1 MRQDYTHIAVVL
13 DSSGSMAS
21 ILDDTIGGFNVFLKG
36 QKEAEGEATLT
47 LVEFAQRSGWTQPG
61 IWGPNTLIPGTPNPA
76 NPLDFGKTDGV
87 NINVKLDFTPI
98 KAVPELTRKTYVP
111 TGGTPLL
118 DTIAETIIRTGKS
131 LAAMPESLRP
141 AKVLFVI
148 ITDGEENESR
158 VYNHQRV
165 MEMIKHQ
172 SIVYKWEF
180 MYLGAN
186 QDAIQVG
193 ASFGVSAA
201 RSMSYGTTKDA
212 IGSTYGV
219 LASKT
224 MAFRSAGNAAEV
236 QAALNFTAEERKSV
250 EDKK

>member
-1 MRQDYTHIAVVL
+1 MKQDYTHIAVVL

-47 LVEFAQRSGWTQPG
+47 LVEFAPRSGGWLQPG
-61 IWGPNTLIPGTPNPA
+61 NIPWVQPNS
-76 NPLDFGKTDGV
+76 LDFGKPDGV

-98 KAVPELTRKTYVP
+98 KAVPELTKKNYIP
-111 TGGTPLL
+111 SGGTPLL

-201 RSMSYGTTKDA
+201 RSMSYGTSKAEVHD
-212 IGSTYGV
+212 TYNV

-236 QAALNFTAEERKSV
+236 QAALNFTEEERKSAV
-250 EDKK
+250 KDQK

>member
-21 ILDDTIGGFNVFLKG
+21 ILEDTIGGFNTFLKG
-36 QKEAEGEATLT
+36 QKEAEGDATLT
-47 LVEFAQRSGWTQPG
+47 LVEFAPRSVGWLQPSV
-61 IWGPNTLIPGTPNPA
+61 WVQPNA
-76 NPLDFGKTDGV
+76 LDFGKTDGV
-87 NINVKLDFTPI
+87 NINVKIDFFPV
-98 KAVPELTRKTYVP
+98 KAVPELTRKTYIP
-111 TGGTPLL
+111 SGGTPLL
-118 DTIAETIIRTGKS
+118 DTIAETIKRTGKS

-165 MEMIKHQ
+165 MEMIQHQ

-180 MYLGAN
+180 LYLGAN

-193 ASFGVSAA
+193 ASFGLSAA
-201 RSMSYGTTKDA
+201 RSMSYGTSKAEIHD
-212 IGSTYGV
+212 TYNV

-224 MAFRSAGNAAEV
+224 MAFRSAGSVAEV
-236 QAALNFTAEERKSV
+236 QAALNFTEEERKSAV
-250 EDKK
+250 KDQK

>member
-1 MRQDYTHIAVVL
+1 MKDGYTHIAVVL

-47 LVEFAQRSGWTQPG
+47 LVEFAPRSFGGQVNAWVQP
-61 IWGPNTLIPGTPNPA
+61 NSF
-76 NPLDFGKTDGV
+76 DFRKTVDV
-87 NINVKLDFTPI
+87 PVPVTIKYDFTPI
-98 KAVPELTRKTYVP
+98 KAVPELSRINYVP
-111 TGGTPLL
+111 HGGTPLL
-118 DTIAETIIRTGKS
+118 DTIAETINRTGKS
-131 LAAMPESLRP
+131 LRFLHESLRP
-141 AKVLFVI
+141 SKVLFVI

-172 SIVYKWEF
+172 SIVYNWEF

-193 ASFGVSAA
+193 ATFGISAQ
-201 RSMSYGTTKDA
+201 RSMSYGVTADA
-212 IGSTYGV
+212 ISSTYGV

-224 MAFRSAGNAAEV
+224 MAFRSASNAAEV
-236 QAALNFTAEERKSV
+236 EAALNFTPEERKLA

>member
-1 MRQDYTHIAVVL
+1 MKSGYTHVAVVL

-47 LVEFAQRSGWTQPG
+47 LVEFAPRSFNGWSQGNMWVQP
-61 IWGPNTLIPGTPNPA
+61 NS
-76 NPLDFGKTDGV
+76 LDFGKVDGV
-87 NINVKLDFTPI
+87 KVNVKYDFMPI
-98 KAVPELTRKTYVP
+98 KAVPELSRKNYIP
-111 TGGTPLL
+111 SGGTPLL
-118 DTIAETIIRTGKS
+118 DTIAETIVRTGKA

-141 AKVLFVI
+141 EKVLFVI

-165 MEMIKHQ
+165 MEMIQHQ

-186 QDAIQVG
+186 QDAIAVG
-193 ASFGVSAA
+193 ATFGVSAA
-201 RSMSYGTTKDA
+201 RSMSYGTSKEAVFD
-212 IGSTYGV
+212 TYNV

>member
-1 MRQDYTHIAVVL
+1 
-13 DSSGSMAS
+13 MAS
-21 ILDDTIGGFNVFLKG
+21 ILDDTIGGLNVFLKG
-36 QKEAEGEATLT
+36 QKESEGQATLT
-47 LVEFAQRSGWTQPG
+47 LVEFAPRSGSWLQPG
-61 IWGPNTLIPGTPNPA
+61 NL
-76 NPLDFGKTDGV
+76 LDFGKTDGV
-87 NINVKLDFTPI
+87 NVNVKLDFTPI
-98 KAVPELTRKTYVP
+98 KAVPELTRKTYIP
-111 TGGTPLL
+111 SGGTPLL
-118 DTIAETIIRTGKS
+118 DTIAETIKRTGKI
-131 LAAMPESLRP
+131 LAGLPESLRP
-141 AKVLFVI
+141 EKVLFVI

-165 MEMIKHQ
+165 MEMIQHQ

-193 ASFGVSAA
+193 ATFGINAN
-201 RSMSYGTTKDA
+201 RSMSYGVSADA

-236 QAALNFTAEERKSV
+236 QAALNFTEEERKLA

>member
-1 MRQDYTHIAVVL
+1 MKSGYTHVAVVL

-47 LVEFAQRSGWTQPG
+47 LVEFASRSFNGWGQGGAWVQP
-61 IWGPNTLIPGTPNPA
+61 NS
-76 NPLDFGKTDGV
+76 LDFGKVDGV
-87 NINVKLDFTPI
+87 KVNVKYDFMPI
-98 KAVPELTRKTYVP
+98 KAVPELSRKNYIP
-111 TGGTPLL
+111 SGGTPLL
-118 DTIAETIIRTGKS
+118 DTIAETIVRTGKA

-141 AKVLFVI
+141 EKVLFVI

-165 MEMIKHQ
+165 MEMIQHQ

-186 QDAIQVG
+186 QDAIAVG
-193 ASFGVSAA
+193 ATFGVSAA
-201 RSMSYGTTKDA
+201 RSMSYGTSKQEVHD
-212 IGSTYGV
+212 TYHV

-236 QAALNFTAEERKSV
+236 QAALNFTAEERKLA

>member
-1 MRQDYTHIAVVL
+1 MKEGYTHIAVVL
-13 DSSGSMAS
+13 DSSGSMGS
-21 ILDDTIGGFNVFLKG
+21 IFDDTVAGFNHFLKA
-36 QKEAEGEATLT
+36 QKEAPGEATFT
-47 LVEFAQRSGWTQPG
+47 LVEFAQPEFRGGWNQPG
-61 IWGPNTLIPGTPNPA
+61 NI
-76 NPLDFGKTDGV
+76 LDFGKPDGV
-87 NINVKLDFTPI
+87 QVNIKLDFMPI
-98 KAVPELTRKTYVP
+98 KAVPELNRTNYVP
-111 TGGTPLL
+111 SGGTPLL
-118 DTIAETIIRTGKS
+118 DTIAETIKRTGKS

-141 AKVLFVI
+141 SKVLFVI
-148 ITDGEENESR
+148 ITDGEENASK

-165 MEMIKHQ
+165 MEMIQHQ

-193 ASFGVSAA
+193 ASFGISRG
-201 RSMSYGTTKDA
+201 RSMSYGVSADA

-224 MAFRSAGNAAEV
+224 MAFRSVVADASV
-236 QAALNFTAEERKSV
+236 LDFTEEERKSA

>member
-1 MRQDYTHIAVVL
+1 MKSGYTHIAVVL

-21 ILDDTIGGFNVFLKG
+21 ILEDTIGGFNTFLKG
-36 QKEAEGEATLT
+36 QKEAPGEATLT
-47 LVEFAQRSGWTQPG
+47 LVEFAPRSFSGWHQPG
-61 IWGPNTLIPGTPNPA
+61 NIPWVQPNS
-76 NPLDFGKTDGV
+76 LDFGKTDGIAV
-87 NINVKLDFTPI
+87 NVKFDFMPI
-98 KAVPELTRKTYVP
+98 TAVPELTRKTYIP
-111 TGGTPLL
+111 SGGTPLL
-118 DTIAETIIRTGKS
+118 DTIAETINRTGKALKS
-131 LAAMPESLRP
+131 IPESLRP
-141 AKVLFVI
+141 EKVLFVI

-165 MEMIKHQ
+165 MEMIQHQ

-193 ASFGVSAA
+193 ASFGINAN
-201 RSMSYGTTKDA
+201 RSMSYGVSADA

-224 MAFRSAGNAAEV
+224 MAFRSASNAAEA
-236 QAALNFTAEERKSV
+236 QAALNFTEEERASV
-250 EDKK
+250 KDK